1 MVKTLLDK
9 GVDISVVNPSGW
21 TAAAASG
28 HLEVVGRD
36 HTSTLDTVNKL
47 GILYKDQGKLA
58 EAEKMY
64 ERALEGYEKAWGP
77 EHTSTLRAVNN
88 LGLLYA
94 NQGKMAEAEK
104 MPRIVHFWRKVNED
118 LQVQE
123 EKTWCHILT
132 GATMS
137 RLLRNGLMVPVE
149 RFVVSD
155 RVREM

>member
-58 EAEKMY
+58 EAEKMKGSG
-64 ERALEGYEKAWGP
+64 RVCYEKA
-77 EHTSTLRAVNN
+77 
-88 LGLLYA
+88 
-94 NQGKMAEAEK
+94 
-104 MPRIVHFWRKVNED
+104 
-118 LQVQE
+118 
-123 EKTWCHILT
+123 
-132 GATMS
+132 
-137 RLLRNGLMVPVE
+137 
-149 RFVVSD
+149 
-155 RVREM
+155 